1 MNRQQGPGFPA
12 SILWVLVALTLGWGF
27 NWPMIKLALT
37 ELPVLSFRTLCL
49 AGGAAGLFAIAA
61 YVRLPLRVPQGQWG
75 RLLLMALF
83 NITLWNLCSVYGI
96 GYMASGRA
104 AILAFTM
111 PLWGVLLSAW
121 LLKERLSARRILGV
135 VLGMAAILLLLSN
148 ELQAV
153 QAAPKGTL
161 LMLGAALSW
170 AFGTVMMK
178 RYPVDL
184 PVASLTAWQLLVGG
198 IPICAGA
205 LAFEMHSLRPLT
217 LGPAVAVAYNI
228 FIAFIFCQWA
238 WIKIATTVPVGVS
251 TLSTLMIPVVGVF
264 SGMLVLAER
273 PHWQDFA
280 ALALVLMA
288 LATVMLPPGALRA
301 PFSRRREPVAK

>member
-1 MNRQQGPGFPA
+1 MNRQERQGFPA

-37 ELPVLSFRTLCL
+37 EVPVLSFRSVCL

-61 YVRLPLRVPQGQWG
+61 RAGLRLRPPRGQWG
-75 RLLLMALF
+75 RLLLITLF
-83 NITLWNLCSVYGI
+83 NITVWNVCVVYGI
-96 GYMASGRA
+96 GYMSSGRA
-104 AILAFTM
+104 AILAYTM
-111 PLWGVLLSAW
+111 PLWSVPLSAW
-121 LLKERLSARRILGV
+121 LLHERVTARRVLGV
-135 VLGMAAILLLLSN
+135 GLGMGAMLLLLSV

-161 LMLGAALSW
+161 LMMGAALSW
-170 AFGTVMMK
+170 AIGTVMMK

-184 PVASLTAWQLLVGG
+184 PVTSLTAWQLLLGG
-198 IPICAGA
+198 VPIYAGA

-217 LGPAVAVAYNI
+217 LWPALALAYNVVV
-228 FIAFIFCQWA
+228 AFVFCHWA
-238 WIKIATTVPVGVS
+238 WYKIVIAVPVGVS
-251 TLSTLMIPVVGVF
+251 SLSSLMTPVVGVF

-280 ALALVLMA
+280 ALAMVLMA
-288 LATVMLPPGALRA
+288 LATVMLPPGSNRALVKR
-301 PFSRRREPVAK
+301 S